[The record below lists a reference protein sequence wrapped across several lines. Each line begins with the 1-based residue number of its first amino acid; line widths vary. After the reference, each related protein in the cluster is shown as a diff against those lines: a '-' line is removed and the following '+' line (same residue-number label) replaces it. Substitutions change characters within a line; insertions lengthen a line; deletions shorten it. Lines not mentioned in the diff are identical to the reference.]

1 MLEYY
6 SNQFNSYFN
15 LEGIVRHQTIKS
27 TPQQNGLTE
36 RFNRTILE
44 RIRCMLTTTKLFKVF
59 QAEEVK
65 TACYLI
71 NLCPLVALG
80 FKTPQQ
86 VWSGHASSYEGLK
99 IFGSCAAYAHVKQD
113 KLEPQAL
120 KTIYYGVLSQTIKSY

>member
-27 TPQQNGLTE
+27 TPQQNGLIE

-59 QAEEVK
+59 
-65 TACYLI
+65 
-71 NLCPLVALG
+71 
-80 FKTPQQ
+80 
-86 VWSGHASSYEGLK
+86 
-99 IFGSCAAYAHVKQD
+99 
-113 KLEPQAL
+113 
-120 KTIYYGVLSQTIKSY
+120 